1 MRHPIETAP
10 KDGKAVILE
19 HDPSGTY
26 DVAQWSAEAGNWV
39 TENGEP
45 SKIAPTHWRVMPGE
59 ADPSRDTT
67 HASRRRPASSRIRW
81 LIAASGIALIG
92 AVVLR
97 DQFGFELKV
106 PSVGERSP
114 TTVSLARP
122 QHVKAEQDNALAAT
136 DLVQAKQAEV
146 ADVQLQDA
154 AASRARALEQ
164 ERQQTIALAQEAA
177 TIRQEPAAG
186 DADVRRALDE
196 ERARSAGLKGE
207 LAAAQRDSELQA
219 AQLRNAI
226 EELGQLR
233 QAAASNAEA
242 LEQERRKAD
251 VQAQEAAA
259 AKQELVTSAVK
270 YRQSLDEE
278 YARQALQWSELAA
291 AQRETESKAAQ
302 LRKAKEEIGQ
312 LRQTAAG
319 DRGQDLQRERGKSA
333 ALAEDAAAAR
343 QELAA
348 STAKHRQTLD
358 DERTRSAAVATE
370 LAAARRENETKT
382 TQLRKAIEDM
392 AEFAQT
398 TERTVADLR
407 QSLQRERDRAEAMAR
422 EIESAQRTIT
432 MSVSPT
438 KNVSPEAQPRSI
450 GKPAVMIEAV
460 ATAQPPATEAQES
473 QEAAKLI
480 ALARALLGQG
490 NIGAARIVLER
501 AVEAGSARASFT
513 LAETYDPAI
522 LSTWGTYG
530 TRGDATKARELYAKA
545 HAGGIQDAKDRLQR
559 LNR

>member
-67 HASRRRPASSRIRW
+67 HASRRRPASSRTRW

-226 EELGQLR
+226 EELGQLK

>member
-1 MRHPIETAP
+1 
-10 KDGKAVILE
+10 
-19 HDPSGTY
+19 
-26 DVAQWSAEAGNWV
+26 
-39 TENGEP
+39 
-45 SKIAPTHWRVMPGE
+45 
-59 ADPSRDTT
+59 
-67 HASRRRPASSRIRW
+67 
-81 LIAASGIALIG
+81 
-92 AVVLR
+92 
-97 DQFGFELKV
+97 
-106 PSVGERSP
+106 
-114 TTVSLARP
+114 
-122 QHVKAEQDNALAAT
+122 
-136 DLVQAKQAEV
+136 
-146 ADVQLQDA
+146 
-154 AASRARALEQ
+154 
-164 ERQQTIALAQEAA
+164 
-177 TIRQEPAAG
+177 
-186 DADVRRALDE
+186 
-196 ERARSAGLKGE
+196 
-207 LAAAQRDSELQA
+207 LQA

-226 EELGQLR
+226 EELGQLK

-407 QSLQRERDRAEAMAR
+407 QSLQQERDRAEAMAR